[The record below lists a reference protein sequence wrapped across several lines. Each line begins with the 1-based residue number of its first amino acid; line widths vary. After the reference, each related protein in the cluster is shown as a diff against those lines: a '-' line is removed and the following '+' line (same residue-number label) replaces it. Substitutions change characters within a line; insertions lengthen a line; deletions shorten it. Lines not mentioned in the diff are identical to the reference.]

1 MYSMSYFGTSCEQK
15 ICHFY
20 FLCSSQISKIKIH
33 DVKIMY
39 GCKDTGC
46 GYRITI
52 LHPRSQIAQ
61 ILGPEKFKTLIRLWR
76 DILILAYEF

>member
-1 MYSMSYFGTSCEQK
+1 VNKKYVIS
-15 ICHFY
+15 IFY
-20 FLCSSQISKIKIH
+20 VLLKFLSKIKIH

-61 ILGPEKFKTLIRLWR
+61 IVGPERLKTLIRLWR
-76 DILILAYEF
+76 DILILASEF